1 MVRVA
6 LACAL
11 ALLGASADDL
21 NSEHMGLLQA
31 KNRGQVGVHTHTGD
45 APVIT
50 FDESECILWGLVCPH
65 KVFNDMEAAA
75 QTKEKLL
82 KASITSTESKIG
94 DLQTRLA
101 TVKASTLDLGQK
113 KVKLAHCTSEAQAAI
128 LKLKEDMDTSED
140 EFINL
145 SEALEEQIDELES
158 RMSKAIQGVLEIQ
171 QALAGGSAD
180 SPSLLQKKGFFDWLE
195 MKRQKAKKL
204 AVKWACD
211 NSDVHAGHKCK
222 NRIVGRQSEHQAAL
236 NNWHAKLTGLE
247 ASLKQEDATLDS
259 SLTDEDAAQKAFEK
273 AETTNAGVRADLTQ
287 LEADQKAQEKSQ
299 ATTQA
304 ELRESILE
312 LETIAASFSERLA
325 NTLIFE

>member
-50 FDESECILWGLVCPH
+50 FDESECTLWGLVCPH

-75 QTKEKLL
+75 KSKERLL
-82 KASITSTESKIG
+82 KASITSTESKID
-94 DLQTRLA
+94 DLQTRIA
-101 TVKASTLDLGQK
+101 TVKASSLDLGQD
-113 KVKLAHCTSEAQAAI
+113 CTSEAQAAI
-128 LKLKEDMDTSED
+128 AKLNQDMDTSEV

-145 SEALEEQIDELES
+145 SDSLEEQIDELES

-180 SPSLLQKKGFFDWLE
+180 SPSLLQTKGFFEWLE
-195 MKRQKAKKL
+195 EKTEQAKIL
-204 AVKWACD
+204 GVKWACD
-211 NSDVHAGHKCK
+211 HSDRHAGHKCK
-222 NRIVGRQSEHQAAL
+222 NRIVGRQSEHQASL
-236 NNWHAKLTGLE
+236 NNRHAKLTGLKD
-247 ASLKQEDATLDS
+247 SLKQEDATLDS
-259 SLTDEDAAQKAFEK
+259 SLTDEDAAQKAFDN
-273 AETTNAGVRADLTQ
+273 AETTNTGVRADLTQ
-287 LEADQKAQEKSQ
+287 LEADQEAQEKSQ
-299 ATTQA
+299 DTTLA
-304 ELRESILE
+304 ELRDLILE
-312 LETIAASFSERLA
+312 LETGAASFSERLA